1 MAARCA
7 SPCSRPRRSCSA
19 SRSSSRSRCARS
31 LVVLFLHFL
40 WAHTIYSGDHEHL
53 VCAGPRGA
61 VPREQP
67 VLQRGGAEAEPG
79 GRQPAPAHHDP
90 DAGVQGES
98 EGDDV
103 RVLSPFFPGVIFVIS
118 MGLGAQLR
126 LQWIRRPG
134 FHVDDRWDLRARRDL
149 RGIAVSPL
157 GLGGEIAI
165 AALLGSCNLDVSM
178 RTCLFLSCQWRRMEW
193 RWRWRWRLDGDA

>member
-19 SRSSSRSRCARS
+19 SRCSSRCRCARS
-31 LVVLFLHFL
+31 RRTLLTYF
-40 WAHTIYSGDHEHL
+40 AHTIYSGDHEHL
-53 VCAGPRGA
+53 VCAGPRRA

-79 GRQPAPAHHDP
+79 GRQPPPAHHDP

-103 RVLSPFFPGVIFVIS
+103 RVLSPFFPGVILAIS

-134 FHVDDRWDLRARRDL
+134 FHVDDRWDPRARRDL

-157 GLGGEIAI
+157 GLGWACW
-165 AALLGSCNLDVSM
+165 AARSRLRRYSGPGTRLGLIETSCFDAD
-178 RTCLFLSCQWRRMEW
+178 LS
-193 RWRWRWRLDGDA
+193 LS